1 MPKLANGCRLFL
13 PLFENSH
20 GVARTYYYGTAHPSR
35 LGRAGCSGR
44 CRHGSQKF
52 AVALGL
58 VRRLSRS
65 SIASTVESELKALRS
80 TQSGKPVKPP
90 ASTGFLEWAMGI
102 ELYPKF
108 LSLAETRCYQPLRE
122 SIVAKCC
129 QKCECRPVSGLQFA
143 INQLASAA
151 RHKRLRCA

>member
-65 SIASTVESELKALRS
+65 SIASTVESGLKTLRS
-80 TQSGKPVKPP
+80 TQSGKPVRPT

-102 ELYPKF
+102 EPKNYI
-108 LSLAETRCYQPLRE
+108 LSLADSTPLAAVTRSNPGYQYPILDYSWTTNLPIPHFE
-122 SIVAKCC
+122 I
-129 QKCECRPVSGLQFA
+129 CR
-143 INQLASAA
+143 IW
-151 RHKRLRCA
+151 R

>member
-65 SIASTVESELKALRS
+65 SIASTVESGLKTLRS
-80 TQSGKPVKPP
+80 SQSGKPVKPT
-90 ASTGFLEWAMGI
+90 ASTGFLERAMGI
-102 ELYPKF
+102 EPTSEAWEAYLKARKTPKLAAF
-108 LSLAETRCYQPLRE
+108 LRFSVSLKWIPIGAGA
-122 SIVAKCC
+122 VAANGA
-129 QKCECRPVSGLQFA
+129 RGH
-143 INQLASAA
+143 AA
-151 RHKRLRCA
+151 PEVF